1 MPTVKAL
8 SEHTSILVTNTD
20 ESIDGADSGNL
31 AYSAIGRRDYVA
43 KTSSY
48 TAVDDDDVINLS
60 SASNQAI
67 TLPACASTRVGKTY
81 TIRKGSNNGT
91 AVNILTTG
99 GNTINSGSYAQISSI
114 GDHITVLNTG
124 SEWLIIN
131 QHGWFNGRLFVN
143 NASATVANTGTETT
157 ITPAGVGS
165 TTLPASF
172 FLAGT
177 TVTIKASGY
186 YGVTGSPVLVM
197 RLLGGSAGTT
207 EWGTTTNSPT
217 GTNAGWSSELNL
229 ICRTAGASGTVF
241 IQGWLMINNGTTTAM
256 FVNTATETVDT
267 TVANVLSLVAD
278 WSAASASN
286 TITCTNFTIT
296 HNR

>member
-48 TAVDDDDVINLS
+48 TATDDDDVINLS

-99 GNTINSGSYAQISSI
+99 GNTINGASYVQISKI
-114 GDHITVLNTG
+114 GSFVTVQNTG
-124 SEWLIIN
+124 SEWLIIG
-131 QHGWFNGRLFVN
+131 QHGWFNGLSF
-143 NASATVANTGTETT
+143 ANTDTT
-157 ITPAGVGS
+157 SVNTS
-165 TTLPASF
+165 TSELS
-172 FLAGT
+172 L
-177 TVTIKASGY
+177 I
-186 YGVTGSPVLVM
+186 
-197 RLLGGSAGTT
+197 
-207 EWGTTTNSPT
+207 PT
-217 GTNAGWSSELNL
+217 GTGYTTFPAAFF
-229 ICRTAGASGTVF
+229 TAATAVQMRLFGSVSNTSTPTLTLKFKLGSVVCTTGAITTASGLSST
-241 IQGWLMINNGTTTAM
+241 GWTMVAQAVCMTTGGSGLFWLEGMVTLGANNYPVYVGGPHTL
-256 FVNTATETVDT
+256 DT
-267 TVANVLSLVAD
+267 TGALALAITAQWGTS
-278 WSAASASN
+278 SASN
-286 TITCTNFTIT
+286 TISCANLSVSFQ
-296 HNR
+296 R